1 MPRLT
6 FRDLTAEFRAN
17 AESDEHFAQCVAEA
31 CALIVDLA
39 AATDRPAAAI
49 RDVFELN

>member
-6 FRDLTAEFRAN
+6 FRDLTAELRAN
-17 AESDEHFAQCVAEA
+17 AESDEHFAQRVAEA